1 MKIAIIV
8 ITLLFFSI
16 SACGQKGDL
25 IRPLPSKQQT
35 ITDKN

>member
-1 MKIAIIV
+1 MKIVII
-8 ITLLFFSI
+8 IMTLLLISI

-25 IRPLPSKQQT
+25 IRPLPSEQT

>member
-1 MKIAIIV
+1 MKIATIA
-8 ITLLFFSI
+8 ITLLLLSI